1 MTAHVSPDVSVPTG
15 FSVDPAR
22 AVLWETARDLWAP
35 RQITVGDDAGRSVA
49 LVAGR
54 AHTAY
59 RKIVDVLAPSTE
71 GFKDAVVAAVAD
83 RTFVDAD
90 HPAPIVI
97 RFEEHPGLAPLNEAQ
112 QTALS
117 ELGFQRDPDPVP
129 SVPST
134 RVDDVAHTRSWS
146 LWLGERPQRAVPYY
160 GQTTDVTCGAVTAL
174 MMFEREGLASL
185 GADGD
190 ANQEREIEFWRR
202 ATNLPACDPVG
213 LSVAT
218 AREITG
224 KALALGA
231 PRTIISAAGFVLL
244 EDFQNDPH
252 ERRLREQL
260 QHDSLR
266 QAAAL
271 GLEIERRW
279 IEVTEIRDLVAAG
292 NDVFLLIALAPL
304 IGDPAPHWVLAHDV
318 IGGALIVSDPWVE
331 AGHGESWVDTSSLP
345 IPLAGVDLIMRW
357 GDPEYR
363 GAIVVPR

>member
-1 MTAHVSPDVSVPTG
+1 MTAHVSTDVSVPTG
-15 FSVDPAR
+15 YTVDPAR
-22 AVLWETARDLWAP
+22 AALWETARELWAP
-35 RQITVGDDAGRSVA
+35 RHIAAGNGEERAVA

-59 RKIVDVLAPSTE
+59 RKIVDVLAPDAA
-71 GFKDAVVAAVAD
+71 GFARAVAAAVAD
-83 RTFVDAD
+83 RSFVDAT
-90 HPAPIVI
+90 HPAPILI
-97 RFEEHPGLAPLNEAQ
+97 RFEEHPTIAPLDETRQA
-112 QTALS
+112 ALR
-117 ELGFQRDPDPVP
+117 ELGFERDPDPVP

-134 RVDDVAHTRSWS
+134 RPGEPAHARSWS
-146 LWLGERPQRAVPYY
+146 LWLGDRPQRTVPYY

-174 MMFEREGLASL
+174 MMLEQEGLTKFGDS
-185 GADGD
+185 GD
-190 ANQEREIEFWRR
+190 ANQEREIDFWRR

-213 LSVAT
+213 LAVTT
-218 AREITG
+218 AREISSEG
-224 KALALGA
+224 LAVGA
-231 PRTIISAAGFVLL
+231 PKVFMSAAGLVLL
-244 EDFQNDPH
+244 EDFQDDPY
-252 ERRLREQL
+252 ELRLREQL

-279 IEVTEIRDLVAAG
+279 IEVAEIRDLVAAG

-318 IGGALIVSDPWVE
+318 IDDALIVSDPWVE
-331 AGHGESWVDTSSLP
+331 AAHGESWVDTSCLP
-345 IPLAGVDLIMRW
+345 IPLAGIDLIMRW